1 MRAGPFALQSS
12 ALPQNGGVSF
22 RPGIFVRCARGL
34 CPDCAAPLPGGL
46 TGLLGAPARC
56 PACGMGLR
64 RGGGF
69 FLGALVWS
77 YGLIAFGA
85 LPLIGAAVLTGL
97 VGAQAASRLAVAAVL
112 LLPVLLN
119 GLSWRLWLGTYYGF
133 LPEQLPSSG
142 RRADD

>member
-1 MRAGPFALQSS
+1 MT
-12 ALPQNGGVSF
+12 F
-22 RPGIFVRCARGL
+22 RPGIFWRCALGR
-34 CPDCAAPLPGGL
+34 CPDCGASLPRGWSAL
-46 TGLLGAPARC
+46 FDVP
-56 PACGMGLR
+56 PACPSCGMALR

-69 FLGALVWS
+69 FLGAIVWN

-85 LPLIGAAVLTGL
+85 LPAVAVAHWTGLIGPGAAVK
-97 VGAQAASRLAVAAVL
+97 LAVAAVL

-133 LPEQLPSSG
+133 LPEQLPSGG